1 MKFVEVYR
9 AADQQQAYLLR
20 NLLVDEGIEAFVS
33 GETLSAAT
41 DLQGWDVY
49 PRVLVSEKFAE
60 LALPLVREFDE
71 STKSQLEVI
80 PDEFDEDEFD
90 RQAIEALN
98 SWPRCWN
105 CAQMK
110 HVSCPSCR
118 TKGRN
123 FDLAEFIQNE
133 VGDTDEVELVPGKL
147 KLVCQLC
154 DSIFEPVF
162 DLPCP
167 CGHVESTKSG
177 EEARREH
184 KNPAA
189 DWLALM
195 VALIV
200 MGVIVMAA
208 FYFWSIR

>member
-33 GETLSAAT
+33 GETLASAT

-49 PRVLVSEKFAE
+49 PRVLVSEKFVD

-71 STKSQLEVI
+71 STKSQDDS

-98 SWPRCWN
+98 SWPRCYN

-110 HVSCPSCR
+110 HVSCPSCQ

-123 FDLAEFIQNE
+123 FDLAEFVQNE
-133 VGDTDEVELVPGKL
+133 VGDSAEIELVPGQL

-154 DSIFEPVF
+154 DTIFEPIY

-167 CGHVESTKSG
+167 CGYVESTNSG
-177 EEARREH
+177 ELTHREH

-195 VALIV
+195 VALVV
-200 MGVIVMAA
+200 MGAIVMAA

>member
-20 NLLVDEGIEAFVS
+20 NLLVDEGIEAFIS

-49 PRVLVSEKFAE
+49 PRVLVSENFVD
-60 LALPLVREFDE
+60 LAIPLVREFDE
-71 STKSQLEVI
+71 STKSQHDSI

-98 SWPRCWN
+98 SWPRCRN

-123 FDLAEFIQNE
+123 FDLAEFVQNE
-133 VGDTDEVELVPGKL
+133 DEDSNEIELVPGQL

-154 DSIFEPVF
+154 DTIFEPIY

-167 CGHVESTKSG
+167 CGYVEPAKSG
-177 EEARREH
+177 QVPREEH

-189 DWLALM
+189 DWLALI

-200 MGVIVMAA
+200 IGVIVMAA

>member
-9 AADQQQAYLLR
+9 AADQQQAYVLK
-20 NLLVDEGIEAFVS
+20 NLLVDEGVEAFVS
-33 GETLSAAT
+33 GENLSAAT

-49 PRVLVSEKFAE
+49 PRVLVPEKFVE

-71 STKSQLEVI
+71 TTKTQHNSF
-80 PDEFDEDEFD
+80 PDEFDDDGFHTEV
-90 RQAIEALN
+90 IEALN

-105 CAQMK
+105 CAQLK
-110 HVSCPSCR
+110 HTCCPSCQ
-118 TKGRN
+118 TTGRD
-123 FDLAEFIQNE
+123 FSLAEFIQDSE
-133 VGDTDEVELVPGKL
+133 GSDEIELVTGQL

-154 DSIFEPVF
+154 DTIFAPVY

-167 CGHVESTKSG
+167 CGFVDSTQSN
-177 EEARREH
+177 EASSREP
-184 KNPAA
+184 KNPSA